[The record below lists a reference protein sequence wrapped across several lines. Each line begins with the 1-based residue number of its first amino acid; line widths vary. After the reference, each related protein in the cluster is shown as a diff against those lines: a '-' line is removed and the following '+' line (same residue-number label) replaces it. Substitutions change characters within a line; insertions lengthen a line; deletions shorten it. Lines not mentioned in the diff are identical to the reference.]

1 MQIVWDAL
9 KARADELA
17 QQGLSNEEI
26 EKRLSELDFTK
37 IVSQLTE
44 EMASDYVDFFE
55 KSMYEMVLEE
65 RAMSAEFIARNEQIW
80 SKGFVASEV
89 MYLITVESA
98 DSIGEYMVKQPEGTF
113 KDRDYRCFVLRELHG
128 RACQQYLEILCLI
141 KAGFADGAYARWRS
155 LYELSVI
162 AEFISNNSEEVA
174 KAYYSASTTESNGH
188 NWAKEAPCF
197 SNVKGNITFSMLQR
211 QCPFADDAWNSQYKL
226 ANKIVHGTPQGTFG
240 RLCVGSAP
248 INKIP
253 AGRSDYGLG
262 MPAVNAAISLSM
274 ISASYFKLILSG
286 DAIAYMQTLHK
297 WTDIIRKIY
306 SEIDTKCFNYDAQT
320 ECSESSQCFN

>member
-9 KARADELA
+9 KDRADELA
-17 QQGLSNEEI
+17 QQGLSDEEI
-26 EKRLSELDFTK
+26 ENKLSELDFTR

-44 EMASDYVDFFE
+44 KMSSDYVDFFE

-65 RAMSAEFIARNEQIW
+65 RAMSAEFIARNEQLW
-80 SKGFVASEV
+80 SKGFVASEA

-98 DSIGEYMVKQPEGTF
+98 DSIGEYMARQPEGTY
-113 KDRDYRCFVLRELHG
+113 KDRDYRCLVLRELHG
-128 RACQQYLEILCLI
+128 RACQQYLEIMCLI

-155 LYELSVI
+155 LYELSVV

-174 KAYYSASTTESNGH
+174 KAYYSASTTESSRH
-188 NWAKEAPCF
+188 NWAKEASCF
-197 SNVKGNITFSMLQR
+197 SKVKGNITFSMLQK
-211 QCPFADDAWNSQYKL
+211 QCPFADDAWENQYKL

-240 RLCVGSAP
+240 RLCVGPAP

-253 AGRSDYGLG
+253 AGRSNYGLG

-297 WTDIIRKIY
+297 WTGVIRKVY
-306 SEIDTKCFNYDAQT
+306 SEIEDESFGVDAQPEAGT
-320 ECSESSQCFN
+320 TDK